1 MLDSKQQCYQP
12 LSQVLIVAA
21 EDDHDDDDDDDDVGK
36 QFSSSFRVI
45 RIGLKKDGS
54 AIERFNDYH
63 HDDYRSNTTIT
74 STSSSS

>member
-36 QFSSSFRVI
+36 
-45 RIGLKKDGS
+45 
-54 AIERFNDYH
+54 
-63 HDDYRSNTTIT
+63 
-74 STSSSS
+74 